1 MVEIVD
7 KELKSCISMTEN
19 ELDEILQEESS
30 G

>member
-7 KELKSCISMTEN
+7 KELKSCIPMSEK
-19 ELDEILQEESS
+19 ELDEILKEESI